1 MRLILFGGSSGVV
14 VVVAHFNTNTHY
26 FGKLPFVIYHFIVVF
41 GHNAWQLQLIGA
53 AIRTAYV

>member
-1 MRLILFGGSSGVV
+1 MRLILFGGSSG

-26 FGKLPFVIYHFIVVF
+26 FGKLPFVIYHFVVVF